1 MGDGDAMRDGYDEAP
16 INPLPPVVWL
26 MLLPLVAIE
35 VVLGAGAIGLAGG
48 PEAIGWRND
57 AIQRFALS
65 PAMLDQMLAT
75 GRFNADYAMRFLS
88 YPLVHGSVTHAVF
101 VAVFILALGKMVGEV
116 FRAWAV
122 LAVFL
127 GAGLIGGVVYSL
139 VPGIEAALFG
149 GYPPV
154 YGLIGAFTFIL
165 WARLGAVQANR
176 MRAFTLIGMLMG
188 LQLLFGLLFG
198 GRPDWIAD
206 LAGFVSGFALSFVVG
221 PGGPAHI
228 LRRIRER

>member
-1 MGDGDAMRDGYDEAP
+1 MRDGYDEAP

-26 MLLPLVAIE
+26 LLLPVVAME
-35 VVLGAGAIGLAGG
+35 AVLGAGATGLAGG
-48 PEAIGWRND
+48 ATAIGWRSD
-57 AIQRFALS
+57 AVQRFALS

-75 GRFNADYAMRFLS
+75 GRFSADYALRFVT
-88 YPLVHGSVTHAVF
+88 YPFVHGSVTHAVF

-122 LAVFL
+122 LAIFFA
-127 GAGLIGGVVYSL
+127 AGIVGGVVYSL
-139 VPGIEAALFG
+139 VPGITAALFG

-176 MRAFTLIGMLMG
+176 MRAFTLIGLLMG
-188 LQLLFGLLFG
+188 LQLLFGLIFG
-198 GRPDWIAD
+198 GRSDWIAD
-206 LAGFVSGFALSFVVG
+206 LAGFATGFALSFVLG

-228 LRRIRER
+228 LRRIRQR

>member
-1 MGDGDAMRDGYDEAP
+1 MRDGHDEAP
-16 INPLPPVVWL
+16 INPLPAVVWL
-26 MLLPLVAIE
+26 LLLPMVAIE
-35 VVLGAGAIGLAGG
+35 VVLGAGSVGLAGG
-48 PEAIGWRND
+48 AEAIGWRNE

-65 PAMLDQMLAT
+65 PMMLDQMLAT
-75 GRFNADYAMRFLS
+75 GRFNADFGLRFLS
-88 YPLVHGSVTHAVF
+88 YPFVHGSVTHAIF

-122 LAVFL
+122 VVVFL
-127 GAGLIGGVVYSL
+127 AAGIVGGLVYSL
-139 VPGIEAALFG
+139 VPGITAALFG

-165 WARLGAVQANR
+165 WARLGAVEANR
-176 MRAFTLIGMLMG
+176 MRAFTLIGLLMG

-206 LAGFVSGFALSFVVG
+206 LAGFVAGFALSFVLG
-221 PGGPAHI
+221 PGGPAQM
-228 LRRIRER
+228 LRLIRQR

>member
-1 MGDGDAMRDGYDEAP
+1 MRDGYDEAP

-26 MLLPLVAIE
+26 LLLPVVAIE

-48 PEAIGWRND
+48 AEAIGWRNE

-65 PAMLDQMLAT
+65 PMMLDQMLTT
-75 GRFNADYAMRFLS
+75 GRFNADYTLRFLT
-88 YPLVHGSVTHAVF
+88 YPFVHGSVTHAVF

-122 LAVFL
+122 LAIFF
-127 GAGLIGGVVYSL
+127 GAGIVGALVYSL
-139 VPGIEAALFG
+139 VPGITAPLFG

-176 MRAFTLIGMLMG
+176 MRAFTLIGLLMG
-188 LQLLFGLLFG
+188 LQLIFGLIFG
-198 GRPDWIAD
+198 SRPDWIAD
-206 LAGFVSGFALSFVVG
+206 LAGFATGFALSFALG
-221 PGGPAHI
+221 PGGPAHL
-228 LRRIRER
+228 LRLIRQR